1 MKFMKKATLD
11 FIVGIFVLI
20 GISCILFLSIKVATH
35 DIFIKNKNNTYI
47 LYANFNNIGSLKISA
62 PVKISGFIIGKVE
75 DIELN
80 IKTYQAKV
88 TLKLNKKYP
97 LSLDTSAQ
105 ILTTGLLGEQY
116 IGLQSGSDDKI
127 LKNGDTI
134 TITSSALVLEDLI
147 GKFLTNI
154 GNK

>member
-1 MKFMKKATLD
+1 MKKVTLD

-20 GISCILFLSIKVATH
+20 GISCIAFLSIKVATH
-35 DIFIKNKNNTYI
+35 NIFTRNSNDSYI
-47 LYANFNNIGSLKISA
+47 LYANFNNIGSLNISA

-75 DIELN
+75 NIELN
-80 IKTYQAKV
+80 NKTYQAKV
-88 TLKLNKKYP
+88 TLKLSKKYP
-97 LSLDTSAQ
+97 LSSDTSAQ

-116 IGLQSGSDDKI
+116 IGLQSGSDENM

-154 GNK
+154 GK

>member
-1 MKFMKKATLD
+1 MKKATLD